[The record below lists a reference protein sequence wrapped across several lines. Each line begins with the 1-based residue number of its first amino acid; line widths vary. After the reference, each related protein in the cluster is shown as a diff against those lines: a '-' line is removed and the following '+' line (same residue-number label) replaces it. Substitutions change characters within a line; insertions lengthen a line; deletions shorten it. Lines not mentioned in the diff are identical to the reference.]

1 VARGQSV
8 SILVCRPSYIK
19 MGMCSNPPGK
29 IHWEIGRAR
38 CPPMGVRLPK
48 CILIVDDSSSV
59 RNAVRSF
66 LEESGFEVCGEAVDG
81 HDAIQKAKELNPHL
95 IILDFAMPRMNGVQA
110 ALILKQMLPE
120 TPILLLT
127 SHSAALQDRGALLKS
142 IDAVVPK
149 DGGLS
154 VLLRYI
160 DMLIQVR

>member
-1 VARGQSV
+1 MPNVR
-8 SILVCRPSYIK
+8 
-19 MGMCSNPPGK
+19 
-29 IHWEIGRAR
+29 
-38 CPPMGVRLPK
+38 GVRMPK
-48 CILIVDDSSSV
+48 CILIVDDSSAV

-81 HDAIQKAKELNPHL
+81 LDAIQKAKHLNPDL
-95 IILDFAMPRMNGVQA
+95 IILDFAMPRMNGIEA
-110 ALILKQMLPE
+110 ARILKQMLPE

-127 SHSAALQDRGALLKS
+127 SHSAAMQDRGALLKD

-160 DMLIQVR
+160 ENLVQVRQA

>member
-1 VARGQSV
+1 
-8 SILVCRPSYIK
+8 
-19 MGMCSNPPGK
+19 MGMCRNPSGK
-29 IHWEIGRAR
+29 IHWEFGWVAGSA
-38 CPPMGVRLPK
+38 MVTLGVRLPK
-48 CILIVDDSSSV
+48 CILIVDDSSAV

-81 HDAIQKAKELNPHL
+81 HDAIQKAKELNPDL
-95 IILDFAMPRMNGVQA
+95 IILDFAMPRMNGIEA
-110 ALILKQMLPE
+110 ALILKQIMPE

-127 SHSAALQDRGALLKS
+127 SHSAALQDRGALLRS

>member
-1 VARGQSV
+1 MPNVR
-8 SILVCRPSYIK
+8 
-19 MGMCSNPPGK
+19 
-29 IHWEIGRAR
+29 
-38 CPPMGVRLPK
+38 GVRMPK
-48 CILIVDDSSSV
+48 CILIVDDSSAV

-81 HDAIQKAKELNPHL
+81 LDAIQKAKHLNPDL
-95 IILDFAMPRMNGVQA
+95 IILDFAMPRMNGIEA
-110 ALILKQMLPE
+110 ARILKQMLPE

-127 SHSAALQDRGALLKS
+127 SHSAAMQDRGALLKD

-160 DMLIQVR
+160 EMLVQVRQA

>member
-1 VARGQSV
+1 MPNVR
-8 SILVCRPSYIK
+8 
-19 MGMCSNPPGK
+19 
-29 IHWEIGRAR
+29 
-38 CPPMGVRLPK
+38 GVRMPK
-48 CILIVDDSSSV
+48 CILIVDDSSAV

-81 HDAIQKAKELNPHL
+81 LDAIQKAKHLNPDL
-95 IILDFAMPRMNGVQA
+95 IILDFAMPRMNGIEA
-110 ALILKQMLPE
+110 AMILKQILPE

-127 SHSAALQDRGALLKS
+127 SHSAAMQDRGALLKD

-160 DMLIQVR
+160 EMLVQVRQA